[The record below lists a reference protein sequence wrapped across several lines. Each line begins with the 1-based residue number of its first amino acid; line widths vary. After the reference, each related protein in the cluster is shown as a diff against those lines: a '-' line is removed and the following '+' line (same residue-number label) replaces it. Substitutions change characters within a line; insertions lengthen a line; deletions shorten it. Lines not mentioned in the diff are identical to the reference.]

1 MVSTTAASNWGEASL
16 PFWCIPGYGSGCY
29 PVNVCPQIC
38 DSGDMGILSDRLL
51 GKDVMMNIQ
60 GEYVVENS
68 MIGRGAGTEAT
79 TSVRLGEEEFR
90 TLTFDAKRIYLDGL
104 LPSDRV
110 ALILGDPDDK
120 RLTRALHPQE
130 LYWLFKEIDTPDAME
145 LLGLANPQQCLFIL
159 DMELWKGWS
168 FQGDK
173 GVEYL
178 GYILKGSEEHFLEI
192 LPHLDFN
199 LLSLLMGREL
209 FVAGGIGDLNTDEE
223 RQTDWDHTFDDVFL
237 IKFKYPKHA
246 QVIGSF
252 LELVCRFDN
261 PLYVALLESVSGEI
275 DIESEEECYHTK
287 SGRLADLGFPP
298 LDEAREIYSRINP
311 DTFITGRTKVLVQTG
326 EATTL
331 PRTILTGTTFLER
344 VILLMDSELFRME
357 LNYLINTALVADQ
370 AHLVDTEYMKSV
382 VERVYGYLNI
392 ALEHLSQGDETK
404 GAEILSGEYL
414 KSLFQLGFSIVLG
427 LKFKAEKLTDS
438 SYANDKAL
446 SGLKSPRPLYYR
458 GFDADGIDG
467 YREFREI
474 QDVKTMSAFLMQQ
487 DSGDK

>member
-1 MVSTTAASNWGEASL
+1 
-16 PFWCIPGYGSGCY
+16 
-29 PVNVCPQIC
+29 
-38 DSGDMGILSDRLL
+38 
-51 GKDVMMNIQ
+51 
-60 GEYVVENS
+60 VESS
-68 MIGRGAGTEAT
+68 MIERGGTSAIN
-79 TSVRLGEEEFR
+79 SVRIGEEEFR
-90 TLTFDAKRIYLDGL
+90 SLPFDEKRCYLDGL
-104 LPSDRV
+104 LPTERV

-120 RLTRALHPQE
+120 KLTRGLHPQE

-145 LLGLANPQQCLFIL
+145 LLALANPQQCLFIL

-168 FQGDK
+168 FEEDK
-173 GVEYL
+173 AVEYL
-178 GYILKGSEEHFLEI
+178 GYILRGSEEHFLEL

-199 LLSLLMGREL
+199 LLSLLLGREL
-209 FVAGGIGDLNTDEE
+209 VVAGGIGDLNTDEE

-237 IKFKYPKHA
+237 IKFKNPKHA

-261 PLYVALLESVSGEI
+261 SLYTALMESVSGEV
-275 DIESEEECYHTK
+275 DIESEDECYHIK

-311 DTFITGRTKVLVQTG
+311 ATFTPGHSKVLVQTG

-331 PRTILTGTTFLER
+331 PAMFLTGTTFLER
-344 VILLMDSELFRME
+344 VMLRMDSELFRME

-392 ALEHLSQGDETK
+392 ALEYLCQGNEAK

-414 KSLFQLGFSIVLG
+414 KNLFRLGFSIVLE
-427 LKFKAEKLTDS
+427 LKFKAEKFTDTD
-438 SYANDKAL
+438 YATGKAL

-467 YREFREI
+467 YREFREM
-474 QDVKTMSAFLMQQ
+474 QDVKTTSDFLVQ
-487 DSGDK
+487 